1 MIIKKAIEVPV
12 ETVEDEDAKNVEIR
26 WLLHG
31 PDGAEKFHMRRF
43 TVAPGGHT
51 PYHQHD
57 WEHEVYILEG
67 HGAVRSTEGE
77 TAVGPGDCMLIP
89 GGQEHQF
96 RNSGAEPLTFL
107 CMVPSHD

>member
-1 MIIKKAIEVPV
+1 MIIKKSIEVPV
-12 ETVEDEDAKNVEIR
+12 ETVEDEGARDVEIR

-31 PDGAEKFHMRRF
+31 PDGAETFHMRRF

-51 PYHQHD
+51 PRHEHD

-67 HGAVRSTEGE
+67 SGVVVGPDGE
-77 TAVGPGDCMLIP
+77 TPVAPGDCMLIP

-96 RNSGAEPLTFL
+96 RNEGSEPLTFL
-107 CMVPSHD
+107 CMVPRHA